1 MERDRI
7 DRRKLAGL
15 VALALLLAV
24 AVAARWVALG
34 MEGHNGDVSVIHR
47 WAERMAEVSPWGFYE
62 GTVSVYPAL
71 LYLYWPLGI
80 LLDGEAL
87 DLVIKASSIPFDLA
101 IGVLLWLVVRRW
113 AGSGPALGAAALYL
127 LNPAVVIAGPLW
139 GQIDAAGT
147 LLFLLA
153 LLATASRRWATAGVL
168 AVLAGMTKPQFGLVI
183 IPVVFVAL
191 HFWRTRSSFRP
202 LLRTVVGAVVAYI
215 VVAVPLLLDPARY
228 ADQLWENA
236 VFRPFVSLFA
246 LNPWGLLVGFEIPDG
261 NLAWVGITLLLIGL
275 VAATL
280 PLWRRQDLPAL
291 LAAGSL
297 VVFAF
302 YFLPTRAHERYLFP
316 AMALLAPFA
325 AVSLRSLAAYL
336 ALSAAFAAS
345 LLHALTYINPGGVPQ
360 PLRDILRADPA
371 VWLIGLV
378 LIGAACAEVWLLVR
392 DPHLVRHRHLVR
404 PGPN

>member
-1 MERDRI
+1 MERDRTE
-7 DRRKLAGL
+7 RRRLAGL
-15 VALALLLAV
+15 VALALVLA
-24 AVAARWVALG
+24 AAIATRWVALG

-47 WAERMAEVSPWGFYE
+47 WAERMADVAPWGFYE

-101 IGVLLWLVVRRW
+101 IGLLLWLVVRRW
-113 AGSGPALGAAALYL
+113 AGVGAALGAAALYL
-127 LNPAVVIAGPLW
+127 LNPAVLIAGPLW

-153 LLATASRRWATAGVL
+153 LLATASSRWATAGAL
-168 AVLAGMTKPQFGLVI
+168 AVLAGMTKPQFGLVL
-183 IPVVFVAL
+183 IPVIFVA
-191 HFWRTRSSFRP
+191 FQCWRTRSSFRP
-202 LLRTVVGAVVAYI
+202 LLRTVVGAVVAYG
-215 VVAVPLLLDPARY
+215 VVAAPLLLDPARY

-236 VFRPFVSLFA
+236 AFRPFVSLFA

-261 NLAWVGITLLLIGL
+261 NLAWVGVTLLVIGL
-275 VAATL
+275 LAATL

-336 ALSAAFAAS
+336 VLSAAFAAS
-345 LLHALTYINPGGVPQ
+345 LLYALTHINPGAVPQ
-360 PLRDILRADPA
+360 PVRDILRADQA
-371 VWLIGLV
+371 VWMMGLT

-392 DPHLVRHRHLVR
+392 NPRLGGRAPSVPR
-404 PGPN
+404 G

>member
-7 DRRKLAGL
+7 DRRRLAGL

-24 AVAARWVALG
+24 AVAARWFALG

-47 WAERMAEVSPWGFYE
+47 WAERMAEVGPWGFYE

-71 LYLYWPLGI
+71 LFLYWPLGI

-191 HFWRTRSSFRP
+191 HFWRTRSSLRP

-215 VVAVPLLLDPARY
+215 VVAAPLLLDPARY

-261 NLAWVGITLLLIGL
+261 NLAWVGVTLLLIGL
-275 VAATL
+275 AAATL

-302 YFLPTRAHERYLFP
+302 YFLPTRAHERYLFA

-345 LLHALTYINPGGVPQ
+345 LLYALTYINPGAVPD
-360 PLRDILRADPA
+360 PLREILRADPA
-371 VWLIGLV
+371 VWLIGLT
-378 LIGAACAEVWLLVR
+378 LIGAACAEAWLLVQ

-404 PGPN
+404 PGPH